1 MNILDTL
8 TNLVTGLGTSKDK
21 LHAAQFVF
29 NPLSQAE
36 LQSAYRGDWIARK
49 IIDVPAQDATREWRD
64 WKGEAQA
71 VSAITA
77 LETRIGLQYKICEAM
92 KRARLHGGAALI
104 IGVAGD
110 DPDQPLDLETITK
123 DSLTYVHVAGR
134 NELSAQEID
143 RDLESEFFGRPQS
156 YTMSSD
162 TGVAHIHSSR
172 IIPFVGAPILDE
184 ALRSDEWGDSVLQAL
199 YDAVRNAA
207 ASQQG
212 IASLIQ
218 EAKVDVIRIP
228 RMMSQLSTK
237 EYTARL
243 QERFMLAT
251 QMKSSMSVTLLDAEE
266 DWQQKQVNFSQMP
279 ELLSQYLE
287 IAAGAADIPAT
298 RLIGTSPKGLNATGD
313 GDMRNYYDRIGADQ
327 ETILR
332 PALARLD
339 EVLIRSALGSRP
351 EEIDYRWT
359 PLWRLSKS
367 DEAEIMATKA
377 KAIETIVRT
386 ALIPVEALGEA
397 TTNMLIQDGMLP
409 GLDAAMDEFELAA
422 LGGDDDLDPDGSESP
437 DQV

>member
-29 NPLSQAE
+29 NPLSQSE
-36 LQSAYRGDWIARK
+36 LESAYRGDWIARK

-77 LETRIGLQYKICEAM
+77 METKIGLQHKICEAM

-110 DPDQPLDLETITK
+110 DPEQPLDLETIAK
-123 DSLTYVHVAGR
+123 DTLVYVHVAGR

-162 TGVAHIHSSR
+162 TGVASIHSSR
-172 IIPFVGAPILDE
+172 IVPFVGAPILDE

-327 ETILR
+327 ATILR

-377 KAIETIVRT
+377 KAIETIART
-386 ALIPVEALGEA
+386 ALVPVEPLGEA
-397 TTNMLIQDGMLP
+397 TTNMLIEDGILS
-409 GLDAAMDEFELAA
+409 GLSAAMKQFNAEVE
-422 LGGDDDLDPDGSESP
+422 DLDDELDP
-437 DQV
+437 V

>member
-77 LETRIGLQYKICEAM
+77 METKIGLQHKICEAM

-104 IGVAGD
+104 VGVAGD
-110 DPDQPLDLETITK
+110 DPSEPLDLETIAK
-123 DSLTYVHVAGR
+123 DSLSYIHVAGR
-134 NELSAQEID
+134 NELSAQEIN
-143 RDLESEFFGRPQS
+143 RDLESEFFGRPKS

-162 TGVAHIHSSR
+162 TGVASIHSSR

-184 ALRSDEWGDSVLQAL
+184 ALRGDEWGDSVLQSL

-422 LGGDDDLDPDGSESP
+422 LGGDDDLDPDGAESP